1 MIYTDYVLL
10 ILNCKAY
17 KFKAELQKELWLNK
31 LPKSIQY
38 FHIVGD
44 KEQCDGDEYY
54 FDFDNH
60 VLYVATDDDYISLPH
75 KMITALKAVNE
86 TFEYRYIFKTDDD
99 QMLLQPNFFSRIS
112 GQLIDKPNCHY
123 GGFSI
128 EMKTQICD
136 YNKFHSSL
144 PDNLILRGTIYCN
157 GRFYLLSK
165 EGVEDLLKKKDK
177 IKKLYIEEHGIGLH
191 LNEDLKQEILHFD
204 SKTVFQRYDRRASK
218 YLD

>member
-44 KEQCDGDEYY
+44 KEKCDVDEYY

-60 VLYVATDDDYISLPH
+60 LLYVATHDDYISLPH
-75 KMITALKAVNE
+75 KMITALKAVND
-86 TFEYRYIFKTDDD
+86 TFEYRYILKTDDD

-112 GQLIDKPNCHY
+112 GQLIDKPIM
-123 GGFSI
+123 GD
-128 EMKTQICD
+128 E
-136 YNKFHSSL
+136 
-144 PDNLILRGTIYCN
+144 
-157 GRFYLLSK
+157 RFY
-165 EGVEDLLKKKDK
+165 
-177 IKKLYIEEHGIGLH
+177 KL
-191 LNEDLKQEILHFD
+191 Q
-204 SKTVFQRYDRRASK
+204 
-218 YLD
+218 